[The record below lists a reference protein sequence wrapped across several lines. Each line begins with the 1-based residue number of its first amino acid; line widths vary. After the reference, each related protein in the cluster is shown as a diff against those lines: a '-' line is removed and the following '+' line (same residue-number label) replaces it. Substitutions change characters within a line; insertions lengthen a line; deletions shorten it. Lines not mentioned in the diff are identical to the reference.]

1 MSLKNKMCKHF
12 DRRQLADGGNDGIAW
27 KMSVIARE
35 GGIERDGGGK
45 GAVVMTLEV
54 PYAFQQFRL
63 DDGIRHEESI
73 GKGKRESVVRL
84 EVLIYDGVEG
94 VFLWLPSVIGR
105 LPATSRKRAV
115 F

>member
-1 MSLKNKMCKHF
+1 MAVETC
-12 DRRQLADGGNDGIAW
+12 
-27 KMSVIARE
+27 E
-35 GGIERDGGGK
+35 GGIKRDGGGI
-45 GAVVMTLEV
+45 GTVVVSLEILH
-54 PYAFQQFRL
+54 AFQKFRL

-73 GKGKRESVVRL
+73 GKGKREAVVRL

-94 VFLWLPSVIGR
+94 SFFRKPSVIGR

>member
-1 MSLKNKMCKHF
+1 MM
-12 DRRQLADGGNDGIAW
+12 
-27 KMSVIARE
+27 
-35 GGIERDGGGK
+35 
-45 GAVVMTLEV
+45 LEIMN
-54 PYAFQQFRL
+54 AFQQFGL

-73 GKGKRESVVRL
+73 GKGERESVVRL

-94 VFLWLPSVIGR
+94 SFFQKPSVIGR

>member
-1 MSLKNKMCKHF
+1 
-12 DRRQLADGGNDGIAW
+12 
-27 KMSVIARE
+27 MSVEARE
-35 GGIERDGGGK
+35 GGIERDGGGI
-45 GAVVMTLEV
+45 GAVVMALEV
-54 PYAFQQFRL
+54 PYAFQEFGL

-73 GKGKRESVVRL
+73 GKGKREAVVRL

-94 VFLWLPSVIGR
+94 SFFRKPSVIGR